1 MSEEALYYDDV
12 KVGEVHRTSGRTI
25 TEGDINLFAG
35 LSGDFNSLHVDDD
48 YAASTPFG
56 RRIAHGLLVL
66 SVSSGLT
73 TRLPVMYALQPALLG
88 MMQVTATFRLPV
100 FAGDTVHAELEVT
113 GKRVT
118 SAGDR
123 GVVTEVRRT
132 LNQRGEVVLESE
144 WRLLVAR
151 RPAPPAGDA
160 DRPARP

>member
-1 MSEEALYYDDV
+1 MSEETIYYDDL
-12 KVGEVHRTSGRTI
+12 KVGEVYRTSGRTI
-25 TEGDINLFAG
+25 TDADINLFAG

-48 YAASTPFG
+48 YAAGTPFG

-88 MMQVTATFRLPV
+88 MMQVTANFRLPV

-113 GKRVT
+113 AKRV
-118 SAGDR
+118 SSKGDR

-132 LNQRGEVVLESE
+132 INQRGEVVLDSG
-144 WRLLVAR
+144 WLVLVAR
-151 RPAPPAGDA
+151 RPEPATE
-160 DRPARP
+160 AR